1 MMENN
6 ELTIKLGKKLKEV
19 YDNDDFILA
28 VLAEATNPEDQL
40 TILDFIETG
49 EDVTD
54 ETISVLAMDL
64 ADARE

>member
-6 ELTIKLGKKLKEV
+6 ELAIKLGKKLKEI
-19 YDNDDFILA
+19 YDNDSFIIE
-28 VLAEATNPEDQL
+28 VLTYANNPEDQQ

>member
-1 MMENN
+1 MENN

>member
-1 MMENN
+1 MENN

-28 VLAEATNPEDQL
+28 VLAEATNPEDQQ

>member
-28 VLAEATNPEDQL
+28 VLAEATNPKDQQ

>member
-28 VLAEATNPEDQL
+28 VLAEATNPEDQK